1 MVVTSTKNG
10 YLDVYI
16 LLKYFYENIMQLV
29 I

>member
-1 MVVTSTKNG
+1 MVVTSTKNS

-16 LLKYFYENIMQLV
+16 LLKYFYETIMQLV